1 MLLLILRSIKY
12 SKIDSLSCLS
22 SVYRQLR
29 YKFSRLHLIT
39 RLCNLPAHLR
49 ECPHFRI
56 HTSKFDRPLQAWQ
69 QLTWTLLK
77 SKYIRRYF
85 PGKLNYSATAPTC
98 STNTFIKPSKP
109 SPSLLL
115 AYDGSLPLTALLV
128 LFVGTGTL
136 CCKMLGRTGTED
148 VAYEALKTRNGS
160 LDPMEDEI
168 PKITEPVDP
177 LVSSFNKSRI
187 EVQAQANLQKMEARL
202 EWLERI
208 IMNIAPGNAIFFRSC
223 FNLHLNVNLNFRCP
237 TAYFL

>member
-1 MLLLILRSIKY
+1 
-12 SKIDSLSCLS
+12 
-22 SVYRQLR
+22 
-29 YKFSRLHLIT
+29 
-39 RLCNLPAHLR
+39 
-49 ECPHFRI
+49 
-56 HTSKFDRPLQAWQ
+56 
-69 QLTWTLLK
+69 
-77 SKYIRRYF
+77 
-85 PGKLNYSATAPTC
+85 
-98 STNTFIKPSKP
+98 
-109 SPSLLL
+109 
-115 AYDGSLPLTALLV
+115 
-128 LFVGTGTL
+128 
-136 CCKMLGRTGTED
+136 MLGRTGTED